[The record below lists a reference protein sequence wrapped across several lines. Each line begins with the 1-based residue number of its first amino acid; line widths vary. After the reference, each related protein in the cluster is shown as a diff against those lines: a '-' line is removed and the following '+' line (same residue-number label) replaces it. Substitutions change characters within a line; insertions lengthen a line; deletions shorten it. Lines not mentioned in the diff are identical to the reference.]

1 MPKDIGD
8 VLPVPESLEG
18 EKTDKE
24 ELINKVMTVKDFV
37 LLPSSFEGS
46 TSGEFA
52 VVQADVVGKL
62 VTFSGGGVITKK
74 LQAIG
79 REAIKEANGL
89 KCKLV
94 RTKSKKGGRS
104 YWDLVSTK

>member
-8 VLPVPESLEG
+8 VLPTPEQLEG
-18 EKTDKE
+18 ERTEKE
-24 ELINKVMTVKDFV
+24 DLANKVMTVKDFI

-46 TSGEFA
+46 SGEFC
-52 VVQADVVGKL
+52 VVQSDVSGKL

-74 LQAIG
+74 LQNIG
-79 REAIKEANGL
+79 REAVKEANGL

-94 RTKSKKGGRS
+94 KVKSKKGGRS
-104 YWDLVSTK
+104 YWDLVNAK